1 MNDLSDKG
9 MMRSWKMNS
18 SLTYW
23 DDTAVCNSVCNSLG
37 GSRDPGIL
45 PVDVNKKDVLSLF
58 IGDLC
63 RKMDFKYVQ
72 EVFVVNIT
80 IEKLCRA
87 VLNMGIKAVKF
98 RASRSVDFSLDQERA

>member
-1 MNDLSDKG
+1 VNDLSDKG

-23 DDTAVCNSVCNSLG
+23 DDEAVCNSVCNSLG
-37 GSRDPGIL
+37 GSRDPGVL
-45 PVDVNKKDVLSLF
+45 PVDVNKKDTLSLF

-72 EVFVVNIT
+72 EVGLSSFS
-80 IEKLCRA
+80 C
-87 VLNMGIKAVKF
+87 VL
-98 RASRSVDFSLDQERA
+98 LHERKSELET